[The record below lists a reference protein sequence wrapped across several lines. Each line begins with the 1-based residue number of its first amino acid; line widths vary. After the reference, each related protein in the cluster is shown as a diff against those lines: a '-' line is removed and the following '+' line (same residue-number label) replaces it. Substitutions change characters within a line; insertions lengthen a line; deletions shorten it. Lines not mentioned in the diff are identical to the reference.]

1 LTGFSRLLEPP
12 RLRTARRGIQD
23 DRRATR
29 LERFF
34 DRSPPEA
41 SSAASPTPTCTTSS
55 SSGGTVVLDADVWLR
70 LGAAALALLL
80 VPLALSPLTVVLIFA
95 GVLVAQ
101 VVYELARHE
110 AHAV

>member
-29 LERFF
+29 LELF
-34 DRSPPEA
+34 
-41 SSAASPTPTCTTSS
+41 
-55 SSGGTVVLDADVWLR
+55 
-70 LGAAALALLL
+70 
-80 VPLALSPLTVVLIFA
+80 LIFA
-95 GVLVAQ
+95 GVLVPQ